1 MNPALP
7 IALSASIPLKIAD
20 INLRGGPT
28 KQDFDRARSFADVLA
43 TQGDVLMFGGKKG
56 EAAKLFNELAF
67 ACAVCAF
74 IPGGITIFGDHYEH
88 KLSNGLD
95 IWIDQIELIT
105 ALMEW
110 LK

>member
-1 MNPALP
+1 MNPALS
-7 IALSASIPLKIAD
+7 ITLSAAIPLKIMD

-67 ACAVCAF
+67 ACAICAF
-74 IPGGITIFGDHYEH
+74 VPGGITIFGNCYEY
-88 KLSNGLD
+88 KSSKNLE
-95 IWIDQIELIT
+95 WIDQIELIT
-105 ALMEW
+105 ALMGW